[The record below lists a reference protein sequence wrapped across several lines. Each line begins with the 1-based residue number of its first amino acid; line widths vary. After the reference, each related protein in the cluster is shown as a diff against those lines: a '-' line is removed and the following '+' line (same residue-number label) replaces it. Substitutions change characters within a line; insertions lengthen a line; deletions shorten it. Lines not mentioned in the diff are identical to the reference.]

1 MQTRTDSLIEAAVNI
16 AIGYV
21 IAIASQV
28 VIFPVCGVE
37 ASLRQNLAI
46 GAGFTAVSLVRQYVI
61 RRWFNRRHF
70 VDVAEMVDAREG
82 LR

>member
-1 MQTRTDSLIEAAVNI
+1 MQTRAESLIEAAVNI

-21 IAIASQV
+21 IAIASQI
-28 VIFPVCGVE
+28 VIFPACGVE

-61 RRWFNRRHF
+61 RRWFNRRMF
-70 VDVAEMVDAREG
+70 CRRCKNG
-82 LR
+82 